1 MARDSAETRNAAWE
15 AVLKRDRLSDG
26 KFVYVAVT
34 TGIYCRPSCPSRR
47 PHRRNVLIFQTSED
61 AERQGYVACLRCKPG
76 ANSLTRAEKSIQVA
90 LEYIENHLDEPI
102 TLNSLS
108 AVSGLSPNH
117 LQQTFTRIVGLSPKS
132 FLDARRLARFKL
144 KLRFGES
151 ITRAC
156 YSAGYGSSRALY
168 EKVAGGLGMI
178 PSTYQRGGEG
188 IRIRYA
194 IATARLGPVLI
205 ASTDTG
211 VCSVIVG
218 KDHKV
223 LVGNLR
229 QEFPAADI
237 VLDKTFHRKCLATV
251 QSCQLEDPLL
261 SKLSHE
267 LRCRIFQTRVWKT
280 LQVFT
285 RQNLT
290 GRTG

>member
-1 MARDSAETRNAAWE
+1 MATDSAEKGNAAWE

-47 PHRRNVLIFQTSED
+47 PHRRNVLIFQTYED
-61 AERQGYVACLRCKPG
+61 AERQGYVACLRCNPR

-90 LEYIENHLDEPI
+90 LDHIENHLDEPI

-132 FLDARRLARFKL
+132 FLDARRLTRFKQ
-144 KLRFGES
+144 KMRFGES

-168 EKVAGGLGMI
+168 EKAAEGLGMT
-178 PSTYQRGGEG
+178 PSSYQRGGEG

-194 IATARLGPVLI
+194 ITQARLGPVLI
-205 ASTDTG
+205 AGTDTG
-211 VCSVIVG
+211 ICSVIVG
-218 KDHKV
+218 EDHKV
-223 LVGNLR
+223 LAGDLHL
-229 QEFPAADI
+229 EFPAAHFL
-237 VLDKTFHRKCLATV
+237 LDEEFHRKCLAAV
-251 QSCQLEDPLL
+251 QTCQPEDPLL
-261 SKLSHE
+261 SKLPHE
-267 LRCRIFQTRVWKT
+267 LRCRIFQARVWKI
-280 LQVFT
+280 F
-285 RQNLT
+285 RS
-290 GRTG
+290 